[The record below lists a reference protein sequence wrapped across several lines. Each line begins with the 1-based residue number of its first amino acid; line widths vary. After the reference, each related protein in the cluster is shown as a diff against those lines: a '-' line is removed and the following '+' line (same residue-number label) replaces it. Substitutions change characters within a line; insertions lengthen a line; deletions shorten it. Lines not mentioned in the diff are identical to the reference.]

1 MDSRFQKVLDK
12 PSALGGQAN
21 AKAGQLSVLDKLNNI
36 GTEELMDFSDDQ
48 IDTLLKLAGQ
58 GK

>member
-36 GTEELMDFSDDQ
+36 STGELMDFSDDQ
-48 IDTLLKLAGQ
+48 IDTLLKLAG
-58 GK
+58 KE